1 MVKRMPGDLRVAVS
15 SIEEGETLLDE
26 ESSHYV
32 TRVHRAQPGA
42 FLLLFDPTKAEQAR
56 AEFLALEGRR
66 VLARIAAVERAP
78 SRNMPVRLLQG
89 LGKGDKP
96 EQAVRDATALGAQ
109 ELVFLLCQR
118 SVAKGS
124 GATRTDRLLRVSEQV
139 ARQCQRPDLPL
150 ITGPLAFSDGLLLEG
165 DDAARRPLR
174 LICEFAAD
182 AQSLIQRLIAV
193 DWSSQSVDLLIGPE
207 GGFDPGEVQFAREQ
221 GFTPVSLGP
230 YVLRTESA
238 CVFALS
244 VLCALH
250 AAHLHS

>member
-1 MVKRMPGDLRVAVS
+1 MTGDLRVAVS
-15 SIEEGETLLDE
+15 SIETGETLLDE

-42 FLLLFDPTKAEQAR
+42 FLLLFDPTTGEQAR

-66 VLARIAAVERAP
+66 VLLKVGPVERAP
-78 SRNMPVRLLQG
+78 AENMPVRLLQG

-139 ARQCQRPDLPL
+139 ARQCERPDLPL
-150 ITGPLAFSDGLLLEG
+150 ISGPLAFADGLLLKG
-165 DDAARRPLR
+165 DAGRRPLR
-174 LICEFAAD
+174 LICEFASD
-182 AQSLIQRLIAV
+182 AQPLLQRLSAV
-193 DWSSQSVDLLIGPE
+193 DWASQSIDLLIGPE
-207 GGFDPGEVQFAREQ
+207 GGFDRGEVEFARQQ

-244 VLCALH
+244 VLRALH